1 LTGIIPRRIDDT
13 TPPDADVRRDQT
25 IETDWFPIFRSGKY
39 PQGTYT
45 RADVDEIV
53 DEFRLSGRRP
63 PMVFDHLTPEDF
75 APNAKP
81 GSAAGF
87 LIDFRAVDSTDSRF
101 QGARVLEARAKAGWQ
116 ARWGTREGGYRNIS
130 VGLYRAT
137 SPTGKKML
145 AVHHL
150 ALLGAAPPQVTGLP
164 EVLFSEQNSASSFDE
179 ILSFSFEEGA
189 AVAVP
194 ESNSSGRRRMVE
206 TINFSEHEA
215 RLGQLRSELA
225 LAHAT
230 EINSFREKISKFEE
244 ELEQAN
250 EEVETAKAA
259 VDAAN
264 AEVAT
269 VKASIPV
276 VEEAAKQAG
285 VKEGIE
291 QGKAQAERL
300 FSEKQT
306 QRDLD
311 LFCEDLRKQGKLTE
325 QELKGDG
332 VKPAMSARLFAM
344 PESVREDFKALLTSR
359 YGVASDDK
367 QELSSFRGEQPNS
380 VDEETEMTKEAQGLV
395 REGKFTN
402 FREAFVH
409 VRANYKKNKE
419 EGK

>member
-1 LTGIIPRRIDDT
+1 
-13 TPPDADVRRDQT
+13 
-25 IETDWFPIFRSGKY
+25 
-39 PQGTYT
+39 
-45 RADVDEIV
+45 
-53 DEFRLSGRRP
+53 
-63 PMVFDHLTPEDF
+63 
-75 APNAKP
+75 
-81 GSAAGF
+81 
-87 LIDFRAVDSTDSRF
+87 
-101 QGARVLEARAKAGWQ
+101 
-116 ARWGTREGGYRNIS
+116 
-130 VGLYRAT
+130 
-137 SPTGKKML
+137 
-145 AVHHL
+145 
-150 ALLGAAPPQVTGLP
+150 
-164 EVLFSEQNSASSFDE
+164 
-179 ILSFSFEEGA
+179 
-189 AVAVP
+189 
-194 ESNSSGRRRMVE
+194 MVE

-230 EINSFREKISKFEE
+230 EVNSFREKISKFEE
-244 ELEQAN
+244 ELEEAK

-259 VDAAN
+259 VEAAN
-264 AEVAT
+264 TEVAA

-344 PESVREDFKALLTSR
+344 PETVREDFKALLTAR

-367 QELSSFRGEQPNS
+367 PELSSFRGEQPNS

-409 VRANYKKNKE
+409 VRANYKKIKE